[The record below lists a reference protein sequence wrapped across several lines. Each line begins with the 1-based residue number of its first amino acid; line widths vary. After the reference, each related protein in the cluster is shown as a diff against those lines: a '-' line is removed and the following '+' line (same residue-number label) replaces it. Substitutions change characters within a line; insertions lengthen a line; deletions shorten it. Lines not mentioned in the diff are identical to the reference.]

1 MRKLSVM
8 LALFVSLA
16 ACQTTTK
23 QAPSSALAKKIAE
36 IEAKESKWKTPDPG
50 LAAEA
55 KEQGFTADAAKALDK
70 ALQSDLPTAVLDLQ
84 KMARETQKAPTPKQ
98 KQWLE
103 TRVAALTP
111 NALAILQEAF
121 DDAISTLDVRAAL
134 ISGTV
139 AERVQKGAVL
149 GPPDR
154 FKEIQ
159 AKVLAGAASRTYW
172 RVTEVSAIG
181 VGDSYSESSG
191 GGNHFVSAKP
201 GTHLLRVRAK
211 VRNVS
216 RGKDATYTL
225 GIFEGLKGAVA
236 GLIPDTTIN
245 GVTMKGEE
253 RLAKP
258 HRWLDDSLI
267 FLADSAGSLI
277 KCGFVTQESGLAGPG
292 TMSIGGLGKIT
303 APQLVLTDE
312 DITFDGIFPVPNGN
326 QDLKLL
332 VLGAAPVAVR
342 EAPAAKPK

>member
-1 MRKLSVM
+1 MLKLSVT
-8 LALFVSLA
+8 LVLFSSLA
-16 ACQTTTK
+16 ACQSTNK
-23 QAPSSALAKKIAE
+23 QAPPSALAKKIAE
-36 IEAKESKWKTPDPG
+36 VEAKEPKWKTPGPG

-55 KEQGFTADAAKALDK
+55 KEQGFTADAAKVLDK
-70 ALQSDLPTAVLDLQ
+70 ALQSDLPTAGLDLQ
-84 KMARETQKAPTPKQ
+84 KMAREAQKAPTPKQ
-98 KQWLE
+98 KEWLE
-103 TRVAALTP
+103 TQVAALTP
-111 NALAILQEAF
+111 NALAILKEAF

-134 ISGTV
+134 ISAAV
-139 AERVQKGAVL
+139 AERIQKGAVL
-149 GPPDR
+149 GPDR

-172 RVTEVSAIG
+172 RVTEVSAIN
-181 VGDSYSESSG
+181 VGDSYSESSA

-211 VRNVS
+211 VQNVS
-216 RGKDATYTL
+216 RGKDVPYTL
-225 GIFEGLKGAVA
+225 GIFEGLKGVVA
-236 GLIPDTTIN
+236 GLVPETTIN
-245 GVTMKGEE
+245 GVTLKGEQ

-267 FLADSAGSLI
+267 FLADSAGSLT
-277 KCGFVTQESGLAGPG
+277 KCGFVTQESGLAGAG

-332 VLGAAPVAVR
+332 VLGAAPIPVR